1 MLLASLVAVLLNG
14 SAFGQVQ
21 GVTGQTCQGLAETVA
36 VSYTSSFSNKQF
48 KAMQYYALC
57 EASQSADKTAFN
69 IGYSAFSLGI
79 SMDESQRKQ
88 FCSKSFADYNI
99 ESTDYNFSKS
109 IFAPALSTINQCL
122 VLAGRQ
128 WIIDMR
134 PVSKDVVSINISNL
148 SGGGNNLLGIDILP
162 DANSLNCIDKPKS
175 LPVKIT
181 STEVVAMSC
190 SRKPTAQ
197 IVDGVTFTSAPE
209 ATLIL
214 RVPEGSFPITL
225 AGYNSSA
232 LDQIKKEIENAKES
246 AKSEIANLKKN
257 IAGLATWSAT
267 VHTGGEQCPPGMYA
281 IGYSNPVINNGGF
294 VGRGTIT
301 CRALNVQP

>member
-1 MLLASLVAVLLNG
+1 MLLASMAAVLLNEN
-14 SAFGQVQ
+14 AFGQAP
-21 GVTGQTCQGLAETVA
+21 GVTGQTCQGLAQTVA
-36 VSYTSSFSNKQF
+36 VSYTSNFSNKQF

-79 SMDESQRKQ
+79 SMDEAQRKQ
-88 FCSKSFADYNI
+88 FCSKSFADYDI
-99 ESTDYNFSKS
+99 ESTDYSFSKN
-109 IFAPALSTINQCL
+109 IFAPALNTINQCL
-122 VLAGRQ
+122 SLAGRQ

-134 PVSKDVVSINISNL
+134 PVSKDVVSINISNQ

-162 DANSLNCIDKPKS
+162 DANSLNCTDKPKS
-175 LPVKIT
+175 FPARIT
-181 STEVVAMSC
+181 STDVVAMSC

-197 IVDGVTFTSAPE
+197 VVDGVTFTSAPE

-214 RVPEGSFPITL
+214 RVAEGSFPITL
-225 AGYNSSA
+225 AGYTSSA
-232 LDQIKKEIENAKES
+232 LDQIKREIESAKEA
-246 AKSEIANLKKN
+246 AKSEIAALKKN
-257 IAGLATWSAT
+257 MAGLATWSGN

-281 IGYSNPVINNGGF
+281 TGYSNPVINNAGF

-301 CRALNVQP
+301 CRALNVLP